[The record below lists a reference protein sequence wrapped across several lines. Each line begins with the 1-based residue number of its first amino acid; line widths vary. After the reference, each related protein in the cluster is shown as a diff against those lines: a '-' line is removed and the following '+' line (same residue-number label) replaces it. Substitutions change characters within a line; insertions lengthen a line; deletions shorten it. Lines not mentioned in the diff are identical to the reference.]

1 MEPSETPLIE
11 ALQALI
17 SEDEAQFRGV
27 VQQLMSSGLSMIS
40 SDGSTKSQLQIIEE
54 ILIACPRIASLP
66 RKSDNAYP
74 LHLAASI
81 GDVHLGCLI
90 ASTVSVVVHLCHCR
104 HLLHM
109 NSNFN
114 KSYIHLSTP
123 QRVQL
128 KTIKGKHLYML
139 QPVRIM

>member
-1 MEPSETPLIE
+1 MEQLQTPLIE

-17 SEDEAQFRGV
+17 SEDEAQFRV
-27 VQQLMSSGLSMIS
+27 VTGQLVSLGLSMFA

-74 LHLAASI
+74 LHLAATI

-90 ASTVSVVVHLCHCR
+90 ASTVSV
-104 HLLHM
+104 M
-109 NSNFN
+109 
-114 KSYIHLSTP
+114 
-123 QRVQL
+123 
-128 KTIKGKHLYML
+128 
-139 QPVRIM
+139 VRM